1 MILRNVTHSTIMF
14 THIVHISDIHIRTG
28 DKEKCRYDEY
38 MFVFRGLVDQINVW
52 LAEEKRLIV
61 VLTGDIFHHK
71 SKIES
76 VGIFLFQEM
85 VSMLEKLVPVVI
97 IRGNHDYCQENI
109 ESDAIDMIQ
118 ALLHNRHAPNVRYLD
133 QSGTYKIGNILFGVV
148 AIQDVLQKGSATASM
163 QVCELPT
170 FPIPPTGRH
179 DISVALYHGTLNGCT
194 LQNYTRSPSGVP
206 VEWFDGYDVVML
218 GDVHLRQTSK
228 NWGYAGSLIQQ
239 NFGEPPLEHGGLL
252 WDVKTKKAEPF
263 NIKSC
268 VSYVPMRSLEQIQS
282 ILRDPCCADLV
293 KMRLASTIDAQEE
306 ADMMMIAE
314 THGKRIHVQ
323 VHGTARQN
331 RALSEPTSSARFS
344 SVSARYDDR
353 DAFDEFVE
361 STVDDGDV
369 ADNLRRWK
377 DDPFDLCIPISE
389 GLLPAPLDQAARQR
403 NKKISDL
410 GCEYNDALSSYLTR
424 QDPNIIFESLEWDWI
439 MCYESG
445 CRFDFKTTKGN
456 LVAINARNGHG
467 KSSFID
473 IVCIALFGTS
483 IQHLRHYA
491 SSIICLQTPSKASP
505 KTTICFKLTNQDT
518 LYELT
523 RTFSKMKNNA
533 KRLTSKAVLKGNGE
547 LLHSGKTAVDQWIA
561 EKVGGLDEFVF
572 ANILTQQGTESFF
585 NMENNQ
591 QIDLLDRSA
600 NTNAQNQL
608 HSIFKAS
615 VLAHAHILDGIEIL
629 RKNESAIANNLES
642 SRSNDESIITE
653 YEALRDRALR
663 MESKDFVVPNKSSNE
678 LKRELDAILD
688 IDICDSYD
696 KVQSLLDSIPDVD
709 KEIESDLSDL
719 TNYANRLK
727 HVETEIERAQPVAT
741 EINYEHELSM
751 LAREIKN
758 KNIEI
763 CAHDEEGDADA
774 PDISQA
780 TLDEMQTAL
789 SKTMSC
795 IPPEFHDGEFDLSEP
810 HNPDCWACNARR
822 DTNSFQAMIPLMK
835 HCNVTHKMLRRH
847 QERLD
852 RQSDRDLVKRYTML
866 KETET
871 YFGWLANKE
880 VLQSRIRFICR
891 RLLERHE
898 RIEKLR
904 YWICVKS
911 MKEKECNYKNACGN
925 IQNLKSAKER
935 RDQLVELASSSK
947 LRIESIECAQAALV
961 GYRIWLYQNRI
972 IPNLIETVNGLIRMI
987 TTQDHPLELDASVQC
1002 DGNKLTVDWYINNGP
1017 QRPPIEKASGFQK
1030 FIAGLAIRIA
1040 LTQQLGNVTRSSH
1053 LFLDEGFV
1061 ACDKAHLRRVPVFLS
1076 DLLDLYDSILVFTHL
1091 EDLKDAMDM
1100 QIYIQRNAETQ
1111 LSFFSF

>member
-1 MILRNVTHSTIMF
+1 MF

-38 MFVFRGLVDQINVW
+38 MFVFKGLVDQIDVW
-52 LAEEKRLIV
+52 LSEEKRIIV
-61 VLTGDIFHHK
+61 VITGDIFHHK

-109 ESDAIDMIQ
+109 ETDAIDMIQ

-133 QSGTYKIGNILFGVV
+133 QSGTYVIGNILFGVV
-148 AIQDVLQKGSATASM
+148 TIQDVLQKGCATASL
-163 QVCELPT
+163 QVSELPS
-170 FPIPPTGRH
+170 FPMPPPTNKH

-206 VEWFDGYDVVML
+206 IEWFHGYDVVML
-218 GDVHLRQTSK
+218 GDVHLRQTCK

-252 WDVKTKKAEPF
+252 WNIKTKEAVPF
-263 NIKSC
+263 NVKSC
-268 VSYVPMRSLEQIQS
+268 VSYVPVRSLEHIAS
-282 ILRDPCCADLV
+282 ILRNPCCADLV
-293 KMRLASTIDAQEE
+293 KTRLANTMDAEDDESMMTMAE
-306 ADMMMIAE
+306 AYGKKIQVQA
-314 THGKRIHVQ
+314 HGKNQ
-323 VHGTARQN
+323 VLLNNDQRPAR
-331 RALSEPTSSARFS
+331 PCPP
-344 SVSARYDDR
+344 RYDDK
-353 DAFDEFVE
+353 DAFDEFVDT
-361 STVDDGDV
+361 TVGDRDV

-377 DDPFDLCIPISE
+377 HDPFDLCIPIYE
-389 GLLPAPLDQAARQR
+389 CMPAPLDHGARQR

-410 GCEYNDALSSYLTR
+410 GCEYKDALSSYLTR
-424 QDPNIIFESLEWDWI
+424 QDPNIVFESLEWDWI

-483 IQHLRHYA
+483 INHLRHHA
-491 SSIICLQTPSKASP
+491 SSIICLQTPSKASS
-505 KTTICFKLTNQDT
+505 KTTITFKLTDQDT

-533 KRLTSKAVLKGNGE
+533 KRLTSKAVLKRNGE
-547 LLHSGKTAVDQWIA
+547 LMYSGKTAVDQWIG
-561 EKVGGLDEFVF
+561 EKIGGLDEFVF
-572 ANILTQQGTESFF
+572 TNILTQQGTESFF
-585 NMENNQ
+585 NMENHQ

-608 HSIFKAS
+608 HTIFKAS
-615 VLAHAHILDGIEIL
+615 VLAHLHIADGIDIL
-629 RKNESAIANNLES
+629 RKNEDTIVENLAS
-642 SRSNDESIITE
+642 SRSNDETIIKE
-653 YEALRDRALR
+653 YEALRDKALR
-663 MESKDFVVPNKSSNE
+663 TESRGFVVPCKSSIE
-678 LKRELDAILD
+678 LGRELDAIMD
-688 IDICDSYD
+688 IETCDSYD
-696 KVQSLLDSIPDVD
+696 HVQSLFDNVGAGE
-709 KEIESDLSDL
+709 EIESDLTDMK
-719 TNYANRLK
+719 NYANRL
-727 HVETEIERAQPVAT
+727 EFIEREIEQTNSESST
-741 EINYEHELSM
+741 EINYRHELLT
-751 LAREIKN
+751 LARQIRDKGIDTD
-758 KNIEI
+758 KCCDDDTI
-763 CAHDEEGDADA
+763 

-780 TLDEMQTAL
+780 TLNEMQSAL

-795 IPPEFHDGEFDLSEP
+795 IPPEFHDMIAADGEFDEYNVVP
-810 HNPDCWACNARR
+810 HNPDCWACNARK
-822 DTNSFQAMIPLMK
+822 DTNNFQAMIPLMK
-835 HCNVTHKMLRRH
+835 HCKVTHKMLRRH
-847 QERLD
+847 QESLD
-852 RQSDRDLVKRYTML
+852 RQSDRDLVKRFNML
-866 KETET
+866 KEIER
-871 YFGWLANKE
+871 LADLSSKKE
-880 VLQSRIRFICR
+880 VIQSRIRYICK
-891 RLLERHE
+891 RLLERHD

-904 YWICVKS
+904 YWICVTS
-911 MKEKECNYKNACGN
+911 MKERESDYKKACGN
-925 IQNLKSAKER
+925 IQNLKSARER
-935 RDQLVELASSSK
+935 RDQLVELASSLK
-947 LRIESIECAQAALV
+947 LRIASIENAQAALV

-972 IPNLIETVNGLIRMI
+972 IPNLIDAVNALIGMI
-987 TTQDHPLELDASVQC
+987 TTRDHPLELDASVQC

-1040 LTQQLGNVTRSSH
+1040 LTQQLGNATRSSH

-1061 ACDKAHLRRVPVFLS
+1061 ACDRAHLRRVPVFLS
-1076 DLLDLYDSILVFTHL
+1076 NLLDLYDSILVFTHL

-1111 LSFFSF
+1111 LSFFCF